1 MKKNRQNRNQKRSIS
16 SNEKNI
22 KKMEIKEKEK
32 DDNINSKKEFHHRKR
47 TSSYFLGSYLPDLNF
62 IENNFQMTN
71 ENENI
76 NDKEEENNIINNG
89 LIYNL
94 ANIDNLNELSLS
106 FPSYE
111 ENNNNSGAIKNE
123 NNEKAK
129 NINVNNNNILDIAKK
144 SENSSKSFIT
154 FKNSLKYLK
163 DIDERATPSYQLAL
177 QADKKGGKNNYLASS
192 NIIEEE
198 KSSMIESKSE
208 FSNKKDLFK
217 LEKEKTEKEKI
228 QNEHAD
234 YFTDLT
240 INNNWKFHNGK
251 LENKNE
257 MALALNEIIIK
268 NNKKEEERKN
278 YLSKNKKVLLNT
290 FFTMSNILKTKEI
303 KCNKEKYIN
312 SENNKNDMNKNN
324 IESFSIL
331 KNKINSNG
339 EYFIKKK
346 FFKKSSNYYNQNY
359 TFSEREIRLNNTTNN
374 SNKENYIETDFRKNM
389 NKIPHLYNMRKNQ
402 KIINDSPSDL
412 LINIPYKS
420 LKTSNSNNLS
430 SRNNS
435 QISKKLN
442 KFLDKKDSRSNIHSI
457 KRRENLNNALLFI
470 REKKSNKLND
480 LEKKKYY
487 NSNTYNISGNKKL
500 TNITYTNSLT
510 NSNMNTNNSNT
521 QSHSKSKEKPQHLLR
536 NANSSSFVN
545 KIEQIPQVSEIYTN
559 IESNKE
565 QTIMCLK
572 YKLMFN
578 KLYEKIDVLEKVNIT
593 SISSKNFY
601 VILCDNKL
609 NLNHF
614 IFNSLFKYY
623 KDKKKFIKIYGDEKN
638 PNYILLKDIIEKKKF
653 QIYEDNNSIVNS
665 SVNTF
670 TLTNHFKFT
679 NNAMIFVKNG

>member
-22 KKMEIKEKEK
+22 KKIEIKEKEK

-47 TSSYFLGSYLPDLNF
+47 TSSYFLGSYLPDLNL

-234 YFTDLT
+234 YFTDLN
-240 INNNWKFHNGK
+240 INNN
-251 LENKNE
+251 
-257 MALALNEIIIK
+257 
-268 NNKKEEERKN
+268 
-278 YLSKNKKVLLNT
+278 
-290 FFTMSNILKTKEI
+290 
-303 KCNKEKYIN
+303 
-312 SENNKNDMNKNN
+312 
-324 IESFSIL
+324 
-331 KNKINSNG
+331 
-339 EYFIKKK
+339 
-346 FFKKSSNYYNQNY
+346 
-359 TFSEREIRLNNTTNN
+359 
-374 SNKENYIETDFRKNM
+374 
-389 NKIPHLYNMRKNQ
+389 
-402 KIINDSPSDL
+402 
-412 LINIPYKS
+412 
-420 LKTSNSNNLS
+420 
-430 SRNNS
+430 
-435 QISKKLN
+435 
-442 KFLDKKDSRSNIHSI
+442 
-457 KRRENLNNALLFI
+457 
-470 REKKSNKLND
+470 
-480 LEKKKYY
+480 
-487 NSNTYNISGNKKL
+487 
-500 TNITYTNSLT
+500 
-510 NSNMNTNNSNT
+510 
-521 QSHSKSKEKPQHLLR
+521 
-536 NANSSSFVN
+536 
-545 KIEQIPQVSEIYTN
+545 
-559 IESNKE
+559 
-565 QTIMCLK
+565 
-572 YKLMFN
+572 
-578 KLYEKIDVLEKVNIT
+578 
-593 SISSKNFY
+593 
-601 VILCDNKL
+601 
-609 NLNHF
+609 
-614 IFNSLFKYY
+614 
-623 KDKKKFIKIYGDEKN
+623 
-638 PNYILLKDIIEKKKF
+638 
-653 QIYEDNNSIVNS
+653 
-665 SVNTF
+665 
-670 TLTNHFKFT
+670 
-679 NNAMIFVKNG
+679 

>member
-123 NNEKAK
+123 NNEKTK
-129 NINVNNNNILDIAKK
+129 NINVSNNNILDIAKK

-234 YFTDLT
+234 YFTDLN

-312 SENNKNDMNKNN
+312 SENNKNDMNKND

-402 KIINDSPSDL
+402 KIVNDSPSDL

-442 KFLDKKDSRSNIHSI
+442 KLLDKKDSRSNIHSI

>member
-22 KKMEIKEKEK
+22 KKIEIKEKEK
-32 DDNINSKKEFHHRKR
+32 DDNINSKKGFHHRKR

-71 ENENI
+71 EKENI

-123 NNEKAK
+123 NNEKTK

-234 YFTDLT
+234 YFTDLN
-240 INNNWKFHNGK
+240 INNNWK

-402 KIINDSPSDL
+402 KIVNDSPSDL

-430 SRNNS
+430 KNLFN
-435 QISKKLN
+435 
-442 KFLDKKDSRSNIHSI
+442 FLLI
-457 KRRENLNNALLFI
+457 
-470 REKKSNKLND
+470 
-480 LEKKKYY
+480 
-487 NSNTYNISGNKKL
+487 
-500 TNITYTNSLT
+500 
-510 NSNMNTNNSNT
+510 
-521 QSHSKSKEKPQHLLR
+521 
-536 NANSSSFVN
+536 
-545 KIEQIPQVSEIYTN
+545 
-559 IESNKE
+559 
-565 QTIMCLK
+565 
-572 YKLMFN
+572 
-578 KLYEKIDVLEKVNIT
+578 
-593 SISSKNFY
+593 
-601 VILCDNKL
+601 
-609 NLNHF
+609 
-614 IFNSLFKYY
+614 
-623 KDKKKFIKIYGDEKN
+623 
-638 PNYILLKDIIEKKKF
+638 
-653 QIYEDNNSIVNS
+653 
-665 SVNTF
+665 
-670 TLTNHFKFT
+670 
-679 NNAMIFVKNG
+679 

>member
-71 ENENI
+71 EKENI

-123 NNEKAK
+123 NNEKTK
-129 NINVNNNNILDIAKK
+129 NINVNNNNILDLAKK

-234 YFTDLT
+234 YFTDLN

-346 FFKKSSNYYNQNY
+346 FFKKSSNYYHQNY

-402 KIINDSPSDL
+402 KIVNDSPSDL

-442 KFLDKKDSRSNIHSI
+442 KLLDKKDSRSNIHSI

>member
-47 TSSYFLGSYLPDLNF
+47 TSSYFLGSYLPDLNL

-123 NNEKAK
+123 SNEKTK

-217 LEKEKTEKEKI
+217 HEKEKTEKEII

-234 YFTDLT
+234 YFTDLN
-240 INNNWKFHNGK
+240 INNNWK

-402 KIINDSPSDL
+402 KIVNDSPSDL

-442 KFLDKKDSRSNIHSI
+442 KLLDKKDSRSNIHSI

-601 VILCDNKL
+601 VILCDSKL